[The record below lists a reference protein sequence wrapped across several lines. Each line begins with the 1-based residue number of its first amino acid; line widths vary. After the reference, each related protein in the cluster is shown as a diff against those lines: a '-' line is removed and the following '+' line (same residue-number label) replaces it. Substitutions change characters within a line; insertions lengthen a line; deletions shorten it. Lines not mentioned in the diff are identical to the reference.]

1 MPQGRDRAPV
11 SRSLRTTALAA
22 LPSAVL
28 AAVHYAPVVSTFGPL
43 RDRTMPRLSG
53 RAHADRIVLNVD
65 AGPDPLSTPFFRD
78 CSTGAGCAPP
88 SSC

>member
-1 MPQGRDRAPV
+1 MTT
-11 SRSLRTTALAA
+11 SRPLRTTALAA

-53 RAHADRIVLNVD
+53 RAHADHIVLNVD

-78 CSTGAGCAPP
+78 CSTSAGCAPA